1 MGKQREGKRN
11 RTCTNRKI
19 MYDPKVQEIW
29 QFFKDVR
36 KEQEEITQLRAL
48 IQEKE
53 LTLLPRAITYDK
65 DKVQVSL
72 DDLFTKTCAIISD
85 LEMELGKSVM
95 ILAKKQIKA
104 EKMIRKLENANERK
118 VMRCYY
124 LSTFEGHSPSWM
136 QVGIMMNYYESY
148 VKKVHSDSLL
158 HLSQKLG
165 TK

>member
-1 MGKQREGKRN
+1 MGKQREGNKN
-11 RTCTNRKI
+11 RPLVNSKI
-19 MYDPKVQEIW
+19 MRDPKVHEIW
-29 QFFKDVR
+29 AFLKEVR
-36 KEQEEITQLRAL
+36 KEQEEITQLKAL

-65 DKVQVSL
+65 DKVQVSPE
-72 DDLFTKTCAIISD
+72 DFYSKTCAIISD

-104 EKMIRKLENANERK
+104 ENERK

-124 LSTFEGHSPSWM
+124 LSTFEGHSPSWV

-148 VKKVHSDSLL
+148 VKKVHSDALL